1 MTPSN
6 TREVSLS
13 LSRDRIARAL
23 SRLERLGRDAADIIN
38 DLRTEKRE
46 LETRLAELTK
56 RFQLETS
63 NFEQRSALLNSIT
76 AESEERNRMLESLTS
91 QQEANEAL
99 IEELRSSIARLE
111 QKLNDGRNAHGE
123 AEAAKQSLLSEKL
136 VLQDKV
142 GELNERLEWVSKERD
157 HFRAI
162 LVDREREDAQ
172 WALKLSPEE
181 REHATRA
188 IDSLIDKLS
197 SIETRITEAAEDEK

>member
-1 MTPSN
+1 VTPTNS
-6 TREVSLS
+6 REVSLS

-23 SRLERLGRDAADIIN
+23 SRLERLGRDAADIIT
-38 DLRTEKRE
+38 DLRSEKRE

-63 NFEQRSALLNSIT
+63 NFEQRSALLHSIT
-76 AESEERNRMLESLTS
+76 AESEERNRMLESLS
-91 QQEANEAL
+91 GQQAANESL
-99 IEELRSSIARLE
+99 IEELRTTIARLE
-111 QKLNDGRNAHGE
+111 QKLNDGRGAHAD
-123 AEAAKQSLLSEKL
+123 AEAAKQLLQSEKL
-136 VLQDKV
+136 ALQDKV

-157 HFRAI
+157 HFRSI

-181 REHATRA
+181 KEQATRA

-197 SIETRITEAAEDEK
+197 SIETRISEATEEQK